1 MARLALVRHGESEWN
16 AKGLWTGLMDIS
28 LSPKGREEAKKAGSL
43 LSDIHFDAA
52 FTSKLKRSCET
63 LFEIKK
69 VLNLSDIP
77 TEENTAL
84 NERDYGELTGKNKWH
99 IKDLY
104 GEEKFKQMRRGWN
117 VPLPKGETLKDVY
130 DRVIPYY
137 ISNILPFL
145 KSDKNVLITAHGN
158 SLRALVKFLEQ
169 VTDEQ
174 IPNLEIPT
182 GQVLIYTLDTHGKVK
197 AKEVR
202 N

>member
-1 MARLALVRHGESEWN
+1 MAQLALVRHGESEWN
-16 AKGLWTGLMDIS
+16 AKGLWTGLIDIS
-28 LSPKGREEAKKAGSL
+28 LSTKGHEEAKKAGSL
-43 LSDIHFDAA
+43 LSGIHFDAA
-52 FTSKLKRSCET
+52 FTSKLKRSRET

-69 VLNLSDIP
+69 VLNLVDIP

-84 NERDYGELTGKNKWH
+84 NERDYGELTGKNKWL

-182 GQVLIYTLDTHGKVK
+182 GQVLIYTLDTHGKVMS
-197 AKEVR
+197 KEVR